1 MKITKWDDISY
12 AKRIQG
18 VFYDFGTALS
28 AVGIAGIVE
37 NQDLTRLNERNL
49 QKGSTT
55 TKLRLLF
62 LLFKVECISNALIC

>member
-1 MKITKWDDISY
+1 M
-12 AKRIQG
+12 
-18 VFYDFGTALS
+18 FYDFGTALF